1 MRRLQVF
8 LAMVAT
14 VMSLSAQTTLLA
26 DFEDGTTGTLKIN
39 KDYTGALFSVKP
51 RVMDNP
57 SKSGI
62 NTSDKCVG
70 ATNVANADWWKN
82 FLMLDLQ
89 EPVTIDDN
97 HRILTLLAYRS
108 IQPKEMRRAN

>member
-39 KDYTGALFSVKP
+39 KDYTGALFSV
-51 RVMDNP
+51 
-57 SKSGI
+57 
-62 NTSDKCVG
+62 
-70 ATNVANADWWKN
+70 
-82 FLMLDLQ
+82 
-89 EPVTIDDN
+89 
-97 HRILTLLAYRS
+97 
-108 IQPKEMRRAN
+108 